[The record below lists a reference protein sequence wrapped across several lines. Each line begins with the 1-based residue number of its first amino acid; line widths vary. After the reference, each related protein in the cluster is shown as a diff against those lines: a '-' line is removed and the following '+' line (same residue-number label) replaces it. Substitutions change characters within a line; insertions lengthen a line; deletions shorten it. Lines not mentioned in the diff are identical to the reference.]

1 MNNEQIPSNLYDLD
15 IERSILSS
23 IFFNEDAFSEVF
35 GIIDDKDFYLKAH
48 ADIFKAMMSCY
59 SHDEPIDIG
68 FVKKRLENNYNEEIL
83 SEILSLSALVD
94 VEKYA
99 RELKDKSIRR
109 NLLKI
114 AVNVPKMVNE
124 ATPSKDLID
133 SVAQKIYE
141 LTDGVGSNRIKQM
154 PEVIKTLVEK
164 IAHQKDLENKD
175 IVGLDTGFRYLNHY
189 TKGFKD
195 GEFIIIAARPAMGKT
210 TFAISLISKIIQK
223 GEAVVL
229 FSLEMSSDDV
239 AAKILSANTSIP
251 LSNLMTASMSDE
263 EYDRL
268 SAACQELSE
277 QKLFIYDSGYVN
289 IHQVR
294 TQLRKLKADHNE
306 IKLCVI
312 DYLGLMTSSGNFS
325 ERHLQIAE
333 ISRNLKL
340 LAMELK
346 IPIIALAQLNRNL
359 DSRSN
364 KRPMLSDLRESG
376 AIEQDADIIMF
387 VYRDEVY
394 AEQAQKEREARAAE
408 LGKEIAIT
416 PARPLKNENEE
427 EAEIIIAKNRRGE
440 IGTVKLIFQKHF
452 ARFVDASFN
461 TGGEMENFNSDTA
474 DFAQP
479 EVSEFKE

>member
-223 GEAVVL
+223 GDAVVL

-294 TQLRKLKADHNE
+294 TQLRKDRKS
-306 IKLCVI
+306 V
-312 DYLGLMTSSGNFS
+312 
-325 ERHLQIAE
+325 
-333 ISRNLKL
+333 
-340 LAMELK
+340 
-346 IPIIALAQLNRNL
+346 
-359 DSRSN
+359 
-364 KRPMLSDLRESG
+364 
-376 AIEQDADIIMF
+376 
-387 VYRDEVY
+387 V
-394 AEQAQKEREARAAE
+394 
-408 LGKEIAIT
+408 
-416 PARPLKNENEE
+416 
-427 EAEIIIAKNRRGE
+427 
-440 IGTVKLIFQKHF
+440 
-452 ARFVDASFN
+452 
-461 TGGEMENFNSDTA
+461 
-474 DFAQP
+474 
-479 EVSEFKE
+479 